1 MLLNNIIIQSNYFIY
16 FLFKIYIKKINSC
29 DVKVDF
35 SASLLQSSVSHNPL
49 EII

>member
-1 MLLNNIIIQSNYFIY
+1 MLLNNIIIQSNYF
-16 FLFKIYIKKINSC
+16 LFKIYKKKKNSC